1 MEVKLKTG
9 RKVSLKDDLSLDERD
24 QLLDSIKYEWDNS
37 GKMKGISM
45 MNSTMTKFIR
55 TCVVGDTSD
64 EELIKWSIDERT
76 EVFLKIQ
83 EGLSLGEGK
92 ASK

>member
-1 MEVKLKTG
+1 MEVKLDSG
-9 RKVSLKDDLSLDERD
+9 RKVSIKDNLTLDERD
-24 QLLDSIKYEWDNS
+24 QLLDNVKYEWADD
-37 GKMKGISM
+37 GTMKGITM
-45 MNSTMTKFIR
+45 MNSTITKFLR

-64 EELIKWSIDERT
+64 KELLKWSLTERT

>member
-9 RKVSLKDDLSLDERD
+9 RKVSLKDNLSLDERD
-24 QLLDSIKYEWDNS
+24 QLLDSIKYEWDDS

>member
-9 RKVSLKDDLSLDERD
+9 RKISLKSDLTLDERD
-24 QLLDSIKYEWDNS
+24 QLLDQVKYEWGDN

-64 EELIKWSIDERT
+64 KELLKWSIDERT

-83 EGLSLGEGK
+83 DGLSLGEGK

>member
-9 RKVSLKDDLSLDERD
+9 RKISLKSDLTLDERD
-24 QLLDSIKYEWDNS
+24 QLLDQVKYEWGDN

-64 EELIKWSIDERT
+64 KELLKWSIDERT

-83 EGLSLGEGK
+83 EWLSLGEGK